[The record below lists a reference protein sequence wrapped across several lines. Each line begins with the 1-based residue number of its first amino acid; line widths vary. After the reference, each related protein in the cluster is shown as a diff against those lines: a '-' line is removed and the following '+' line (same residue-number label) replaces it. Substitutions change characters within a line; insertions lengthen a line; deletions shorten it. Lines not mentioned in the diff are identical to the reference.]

1 MNVQIEKLEGNMA
14 KVTIV
19 EEDAAIFDAAVE
31 KVYRKQVKNIN
42 IPGFRK
48 GKAPRKMIEKMY
60 GEGVFWN
67 DALDEVFP
75 ELYSKALEE
84 NPDLKV
90 TSMPALENVEFKPL
104 TIVVNVA
111 VKPEVTLGEYK
122 GMEVN
127 VEVKEISDE
136 DVDAAIAREQK
147 KNARKVEV
155 ERAIENGDEIVF
167 DFAGTVDGVAFEG
180 GKAEDYELKIGSG
193 QFIPGFEEQL
203 VGVKAGESKDV
214 VVTFPEDY
222 HAEDLA
228 GKEAVFA
235 CTVKSV
241 MVEELPEIDDELAS
255 DAGHD
260 SVEEWKKA
268 VKAELEENE
277 AKNLASSK
285 ENAALAK
292 AVENA
297 DMIVPEPMVEEEVKQ
312 MADEYAQ
319 QLAQSGL
326 SLEQY
331 IQFTGGSKEDF
342 LNSLHPQALN
352 RIESRLVLEAIAKAE
367 GFEATDEDVD
377 AEIAEMA
384 KMYGME
390 ADKIKEILG
399 DAQLEAMKENLVCQK
414 AVKLLGETAVIVEA
428 AEEEA
433 AEAEEE

>member
-1 MNVQIEKLEGNMA
+1 
-14 KVTIV
+14 
-19 EEDAAIFDAAVE
+19 
-31 KVYRKQVKNIN
+31 
-42 IPGFRK
+42 
-48 GKAPRKMIEKMY
+48 
-60 GEGVFWN
+60 
-67 DALDEVFP
+67 
-75 ELYSKALEE
+75 
-84 NPDLKV
+84 
-90 TSMPALENVEFKPL
+90 
-104 TIVVNVA
+104 
-111 VKPEVTLGEYK
+111 
-122 GMEVN
+122 
-127 VEVKEISDE
+127 
-136 DVDAAIAREQK
+136 
-147 KNARKVEV
+147 
-155 ERAIENGDEIVF
+155 
-167 DFAGTVDGVAFEG
+167 
-180 GKAEDYELKIGSG
+180 
-193 QFIPGFEEQL
+193 
-203 VGVKAGESKDV
+203 
-214 VVTFPEDY
+214 
-222 HAEDLA
+222 
-228 GKEAVFA
+228 
-235 CTVKSV
+235 
-241 MVEELPEIDDELAS
+241 MVEELPEIEDELAS

>member
-104 TIVVNVA
+104 TIVINVA

-127 VEVKEISDE
+127 VEVK
-136 DVDAAIAREQK
+136 
-147 KNARKVEV
+147 
-155 ERAIENGDEIVF
+155 RAIENGDEIVF